1 MGIASARLPS
11 VSVGAELVRS
21 CRWKGVW
28 SSLDVLWVV
37 IATHL
42 RDYPPCVCG
51 GGQVVNH
58 HTVARVACQC
68 TTEDRG

>member
-1 MGIASARLPS
+1 MGIASARLLS

-37 IATHL
+37 METHL
-42 RDYPPCVCG
+42 CDYPSCVCVW
-51 GGQVVNH
+51 GQVVNH
-58 HTVARVACQC
+58 HTVARVV
-68 TTEDRG
+68 